1 MHVSGDQQSPSSEKV
16 IPNLKTL
23 VDIDATEE

>member
-16 IPNLKTL
+16 ILNLKML
-23 VDIDATEE
+23 VDIDTTEE